1 MSSTW
6 VVNDILEVEIYY
18 DCATSVSEFPM
29 YGYDYDE
36 RYDDPN
42 WVCEV
47 YNDCYEELPK
57 KDIVEK
63 LIDVVSQLFRKDY
76 RKHTVHKLRWL
87 FFKYSAI
94 YMFKYHTGKLAP
106 EYYEDNKL
114 PPECEEFI
122 KNL

>member
-1 MSSTW
+1 MSTW
-6 VVNDILEVEIYY
+6 VVNDMLDVEIYY
-18 DCATSVSEFPM
+18 DCATSVKEFPM

-42 WVCEV
+42 WVCDA

-57 KDIVEK
+57 MDDVEELRNVIIK
-63 LIDVVSQLFRKDY
+63 LIRKDY
-76 RKHTVHKLRWL
+76 RKYSVYKLRWL
-87 FFKYSAI
+87 FFKYSI
-94 YMFKYHTGKLAP
+94 KYIFKYYTGMLPP

-122 KNL
+122 NNL